1 MIIMMGQRIKE
12 ARKNAGLTQTEL
24 AKKLG
29 IKSAEISQYESDK
42 RTPRWN
48 IFNKLLDELNVTA
61 DEMLGREVT
70 LVSED
75 DEYKIKASKKDMQIL
90 KSLKNYPKLYK
101 VLLLD
106 PNRNLKVINNNLKR
120 VFPE

>member
-1 MIIMMGQRIKE
+1 
-12 ARKNAGLTQTEL
+12 
-24 AKKLG
+24 
-29 IKSAEISQYESDK
+29 
-42 RTPRWN
+42 
-48 IFNKLLDELNVTA
+48 
-61 DEMLGREVT
+61 MLGREVT